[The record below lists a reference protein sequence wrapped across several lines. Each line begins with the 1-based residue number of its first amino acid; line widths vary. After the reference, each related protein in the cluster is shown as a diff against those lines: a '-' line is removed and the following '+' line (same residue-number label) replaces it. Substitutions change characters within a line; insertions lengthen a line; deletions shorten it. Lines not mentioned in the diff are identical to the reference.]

1 MITFNNTIKSHI
13 VDIEIKGKTIKV
25 GEGFKSVGIPNRDG
39 TFKIVLL
46 TTNGL
51 QKSDKEYKE
60 CKQIINLPCEL
71 GSTLDLQVKD
81 ILKYDKENKTLIIDK
96 FTNNGELLPQKIHYE
111 VECVFNLISYNGK
124 TTIDSENTDV
134 KPIIKATVGKTLFTS
149 NDFISDELS
158 KVKQLSNKNANRL
171 NKKVEYEELVNE
183 IDKHTMTKAD
193 FIARNFLTTPL
204 IVSNSED
211 SIYSASGINH
221 PPLGAVFN
229 SYDPN
234 TNLIKN
240 KDVSSNGN
248 AWAIIIGHHFFK
260 NTMDGDKRLEIQNKI
275 RQISDF
281 MIENVSVG
289 RFNSMD
295 FNFIDTNLKFNEKT
309 NTWEKSNYKE
319 LYMSTMWL
327 QVKALVYAYD
337 ILKDYKY
344 LDVANEVLDSLFNIH
359 FYINNKVATNELPS
373 YLEWASYEFIACD
386 NLTTSNR
393 FVGSTRQY
401 ANQMGYYIIQAI
413 RDYINYVGDKER
425 TTAKGDSYRPS
436 DILKGLKKYLKTAYE
451 TQNITSK
458 PLGLPYGY
466 FHRVEKT
473 DGTYDYIPQNWD
485 FIENTWGD
493 GWFVGDV
500 VTYTIYAFAGCGLT
514 DIAREYANNY
524 YKLKVDVKDVKWT
537 NRFSQSEL
545 LFYDRVDFQTGTHLT
560 NDDSISITYTSL
572 FYEIL
577 KEIGLNNHIDSC
589 VYTLAKRQIDSTNKN
604 IDGGYAWD
612 VSKDGVSLEFKS
624 LGEII
629 NSNFYKH
636 INISS
641 FSNIDSRLDEIIQS
655 SEKKYLG
662 KSEKAQ
668 SASVADSVEWNNVK
682 NKPNTF
688 TPSTHNHELVSVNI
702 NGFMSKEDKV
712 KLNGIANNA
721 NNYVHPNDA
730 NNRHVSDS
738 QIASWNAK
746 PTVTDVDNKI
756 KEVVGTAPEALNT
769 LKEIGDAL
777 GNDANFAGTMT
788 SQLAGKAPLVH
799 NHNDIYYT
807 KSENDNRYLG
817 KASKAESSKVADSVA
832 WNNVSGKP
840 TSYVPSTH
848 NHDDRYFTDAQSD
861 VRYYRNDLGQVVD
874 FNNAKV
880 AGVYTISTSNTLPNA
895 PCTGSMYGTL
905 EVIPRGTDLVQRVTT
920 SGGLMFYRYYG
931 NDSLAWRN
939 WIEVFNGSNK
949 PTWNDITNKPT
960 TFEPSNHNHDNRYY
974 NVEQVNSKL
983 NEKVNALDYS
993 LTTITKNL
1001 NISTTWIDTGISG
1014 TDLATGSYMIQ
1025 LSGMASSTGFWYE
1038 IFTGTMSWYSG
1049 STNSTDTDEILLHKA
1064 GHASN
1069 NKAIYL
1075 RTVRQASGSMKLQ
1088 IASSH
1093 ALGASNYTFKFR
1105 NLI

>member
-13 VDIEIKGKTIKV
+13 SNIEIKGKTIKV
-25 GEGFKSVGIPNRDG
+25 GDTFKSVGIPNRDG
-39 TFKIVLL
+39 TFKITIL

-51 QKSDKEYKE
+51 QKNDKQYKE
-60 CKQIINLPCEL
+60 CIQMINLPCEL
-71 GSTLDLQVKD
+71 GSTLDLTVRD
-81 ILKYDKENKTLIIDK
+81 TLKYDNGILIIEKSTKD
-96 FTNNGELLPQKIHYE
+96 GVVLSQKVKYE
-111 VECVFNLISYNGK
+111 IKCVFNLLSYNGK
-124 TTIDSENTDV
+124 TTIEVEGGGINAS
-134 KPIIKATVGKTLFTS
+134 IKATAGKTLFAS
-149 NDFISDELS
+149 NNFISDELHD
-158 KVKQLSNKNANRL
+158 VKQLSNENSCEL
-171 NKKVEYEELVNE
+171 KKKIEHEEVINE
-183 IDKHTMTKAD
+183 IEKYTMSKAD
-193 FIARNFLTTPL
+193 FITRNFLTTPL
-204 IVSNSED
+204 IVSNSAD
-211 SIYSASGINH
+211 SIYNASGIPN
-221 PPLGAVFN
+221 PPVGAVFN
-229 SYDPN
+229 SYD
-234 TNLIKN
+234 TTSNLIKN

-248 AWAIIIGHHFFK
+248 AWAIIIGHRFFK
-260 NTMDGDKRLEIQNKI
+260 NTTDTDKKLEIKNKI

-309 NTWEKSNYKE
+309 NSWEKSNYKE

-327 QVKALVYAYD
+327 QVKALVYSYD

-344 LDVANEVLDSLFNIH
+344 LDAADEILDSLFNIH
-359 FYINNKVATNELPS
+359 FYINNKVANNELPKF
-373 YLEWASYEFIACD
+373 LEWASYEFIACD
-386 NLTTSNR
+386 NLATSNR
-393 FVGSTRQY
+393 FVGSSKQY

-413 RDYINYVGDKER
+413 RDYINYIGDNER
-425 TTAKGDSYRPS
+425 VTPKGDIYKPS
-436 DILKGLKKYLKTAYE
+436 DILKGLKHYLKTAYE

-466 FHRVEKT
+466 FHRVENS
-473 DGTYDYIPQNWD
+473 DGSYNYIPQNWD

-514 DIAREYANNY
+514 DIAREYAKNY
-524 YKLKVDVKDVKWT
+524 YKLKVDVKDSVW
-537 NRFSQSEL
+537 NGRFSDSEL
-545 LFYDRVDFQTGTHLT
+545 LFYDRVDFHTGTHLDKD
-560 NDDSISITYTSL
+560 NSISITYTSL
-572 FYEIL
+572 YYEIL
-577 KEIGLNNHIDSC
+577 KEIGLNEHIDRC
-589 VYTLAKRQIDSTNKN
+589 VYTLAKRQMDSSNKN
-604 IDGGYAWD
+604 IDGGYSWD

-629 NSNFYKH
+629 NSDFYRH
-636 INISS
+636 LNVSS
-641 FSNIDSRLDEIIQS
+641 LESIDYKFNEIVKS
-655 SEKKYLG
+655 SEEKYLG
-662 KSEKAQ
+662 KLEKAK
-668 SASVADSVEWNNVK
+668 SASIADSVEWNNVQ
-682 NKPNTF
+682 NKPATF
-688 TPSTHNHELVSVNI
+688 TPSTHNHDLVSVNS
-702 NGFMSKEDKV
+702 NGFMSKEDKS

-730 NNRHVSDS
+730 NTRHVSDS
-738 QIASWNAK
+738 QIANWNAK

-777 GNDANFAGTMT
+777 GNDANFAATMT
-788 SQLAGKAPLVH
+788 NQLAGKAPLVH
-799 NHNDIYYT
+799 NHNDVYYT

-840 TSYVPSTH
+840 ASYVPSTH
-848 NHDDRYFTDAQSD
+848 NHDDRYFTDTQSD
-861 VRYYRNDLGQVVD
+861 NRYYRNDCGIVTD
-874 FNNAKV
+874 FNMAKT
-880 AGVYTISTSNTLPNA
+880 AGVYTISTNNTLPNA
-895 PCTGSMYGTL
+895 PCAGSMYGTL
-905 EVIPRGTDLVQRVTT
+905 EVVPRGTDLVQRVST
-920 SGGLMFYRYYG
+920 SGGSMYFRYYG
-931 NDSLAWRN
+931 NDAAGWRN
-939 WIEVFNGSNK
+939 WVEVFNGSNK
-949 PTWNDITNKPT
+949 PAWNDIVNKPA
-960 TFEPSNHNHDNRYY
+960 TFEPSTHNHDNRYY
-974 NVEQVNSKL
+974 NMEQVNSKL

-993 LTTITKNL
+993 LITITKNL

-1014 TDLATGSYMIQ
+1014 SDLATGSYMIQ

-1088 IASSH
+1088 IAATH

>member
-1 MITFNNTIKSHI
+1 MITFNNTIKAHI
-13 VDIEIKGKTIKV
+13 SNIEIKGKTIKV
-25 GEGFKSVGIPNRDG
+25 GEEFKSVGIPNRDG
-39 TFKIVLL
+39 TFKIIIL

-51 QKSDKEYKE
+51 QKNDKEYKE
-60 CKQIINLPCEL
+60 CKQTINLPCDL
-71 GSTLDLQVKD
+71 GSTLDLQVRD
-81 ILKYDKENKTLIIDK
+81 ILKYDSDKGTLIIEK
-96 FTNNGELLPQKIHYE
+96 ATNNGELLSQKVIYE
-111 VECVFNLISYNGK
+111 IDRIFEVLSYNGK
-124 TTIDSENTDV
+124 TTISIEGNGVDATV
-134 KPIIKATVGKTLFTS
+134 KATVGKTLFTS
-149 NDFISDELS
+149 NNFTLDELYNT
-158 KVKQLSNKNANRL
+158 KKLLNKNSGVL
-171 NKKVEYEELVNE
+171 ENKVGYEDLINE
-183 IDKHTMTKAD
+183 IEKHTMTKSD
-193 FIARNFLTTPL
+193 FIARNFLSTPL
-204 IVSNSED
+204 IVSNSKD
-211 SIYSASGINH
+211 SIYSASGIPN
-221 PPLGAVFN
+221 PPIGAVFN
-229 SYDPN
+229 SYDPKS
-234 TNLIKN
+234 NLIKN

-248 AWAIIIGHHFFK
+248 AWAIIIGHKFYK
-260 NTMDGDKRLEIQNKI
+260 NTTDEDKKVEIKNKI

-295 FNFIDTNLKFNEKT
+295 FNFIDTNLKFNEKS

-327 QVKALVYAYD
+327 QVKALVYSYD

-359 FYINNKVATNELPS
+359 FYINSKVSNNELPKF
-373 YLEWASYEFIACD
+373 LEWASYEFIACD

-393 FVGSTRQY
+393 FVGSSKQY

-413 RDYINYVGDKER
+413 RDYINYVGDNER
-425 TTAKGDSYRPS
+425 VTPKGDVYKPS
-436 DILKGLKKYLKTAYE
+436 DVLKGLKQYLKTAYE

-466 FHRVEKT
+466 FHRVENS
-473 DGTYDYIPQNWD
+473 DGSYNYIPQNWD

-524 YKLKVDVKDVKWT
+524 YKLKVPTKDSKWSD
-537 NRFSQSEL
+537 RFSNSEL
-545 LFYDRVDFQTGTHLT
+545 LFYDRLDFNTGSHLAD
-560 NDDSISITYTSL
+560 DDSISITYTAL

-577 KEIGLNNHIDSC
+577 KELGLNEHIDRC
-589 VYTLAKRQIDSTNKN
+589 VYTLAKRQVDSSNKN

-636 INISS
+636 LNVSS
-641 FSNIDSRLDEIIQS
+641 LENIDLQFNEIIKS
-655 SEKKYLG
+655 SEEKYLG
-662 KSEKAQ
+662 KFDKAK
-668 SASVADSVEWNNVK
+668 SANVADSVEWKNVQ

-688 TPSTHNHELVSVNI
+688 TPSTHIHDLVSVNS
-702 NGFMSKEDKV
+702 NGFMSKEDKS
-712 KLNGIANNA
+712 KLNGVANNA
-721 NNYVHPNDA
+721 NNYVHPNDT
-730 NNRHVSDS
+730 NTRHVSDS

-788 SQLAGKAPLVH
+788 NQLAGKAPLVH
-799 NHNDIYYT
+799 NHNDVYYT

-817 KASKAESSKVADSVA
+817 KTSKAESSKVADSVA

-840 TSYVPSTH
+840 TSYIPSTH
-848 NHDDRYFTDAQSD
+848 NHDDRYYTESESD
-861 VRYYRNDLGQVVD
+861 NRYYRNDLGQVVD

-880 AGVYTISTSNTLPNA
+880 PGSYTISTNNTLPNA
-895 PCTGSMYGTL
+895 PFTGSMYGTL

-939 WIEVFNGSNK
+939 WIEVFTNANK
-949 PTWNDITNKPT
+949 PAWNDITNKPS
-960 TFEPSNHNHDNRYY
+960 TFEPSTHNHDNRYY
-974 NVEQVNSKL
+974 NMEQVNSKL
-983 NEKVNALDYS
+983 NEKVNGLDYS